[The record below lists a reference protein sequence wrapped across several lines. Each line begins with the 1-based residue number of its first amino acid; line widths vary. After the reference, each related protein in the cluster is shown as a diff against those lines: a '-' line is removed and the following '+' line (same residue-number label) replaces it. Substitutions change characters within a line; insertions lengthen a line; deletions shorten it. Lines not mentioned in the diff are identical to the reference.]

1 MDAAAHQSRADYCR
15 ANSQRLRAAGG
26 ALLVVEREDPVPVPI
41 HHLLYDGSFAVAVP
55 VDRGEVSGSQALLE
69 LTDYAP
75 LPVREPVRS
84 LVWIRGCL
92 HQIPPAELVE
102 TLDLIATDNPNP
114 ALLQVETRGPGRPMR
129 RRPGIPCSGWRS
141 NP

>member
-1 MDAAAHQSRADYCR
+1 MPPLTSLAPTTAERIRSACAR
-15 ANSQRLRAAGG
+15 AGG

-75 LPVREPVRS
+75 LPVCVNPSVRWCGS
-84 LVWIRGCL
+84 
-92 HQIPPAELVE
+92 A
-102 TLDLIATDNPNP
+102 A
-114 ALLQVETRGPGRPMR
+114 ASTRSRPQSWL
-129 RRPGIPCSGWRS
+129 RPWT
-141 NP
+141 

>member
-1 MDAAAHQSRADYCR
+1 MPPLTSLAPTTAERIRSACAR
-15 ANSQRLRAAGG
+15 AGG

-92 HQIPPAELVE
+92 HQIPPAEL
-102 TLDLIATDNPNP
+102 
-114 ALLQVETRGPGRPMR
+114 
-129 RRPGIPCSGWRS
+129 C
-141 NP
+141 

>member
-1 MDAAAHQSRADYCR
+1 MPPLTSLAPTTAERIRSACAR
-15 ANSQRLRAAGG
+15 AGG

-114 ALLQVETRGPGRPMR
+114 ALL
-129 RRPGIPCSGWRS
+129 
-141 NP
+141 